1 MKLILFFVLFYVAVG
16 NSEKFR
22 FDNYT
27 VYKIYPD
34 NVAHVKLL
42 EELQNDVRFDFWTD
56 PVPSAEFVQVMTS
69 PADKTDLLS
78 FIDKNKLRSEITM
91 DNVQE

>member
-1 MKLILFFVLFYVAVG
+1 MKLKIFFVLFCVAVG

-34 NVAHVKLL
+34 NAAQVKLL
-42 EELQNDVRFDFWTD
+42 EELQDDVRFDFWTD

-69 PADKTDLLS
+69 PADKADLLS
-78 FIDKNKLRSEITM
+78 FIDTNEMRSEITM
-91 DNVQE
+91 NNVQK